1 MSEMLWEPD
10 LQQAQQSRIFH
21 FLEAVNKEFSL
32 GLETYSQLYNWS
44 VEHYKDFWEFYSRYS
59 GIKFHKPAREILSSP
74 KMPGGRWFVGA
85 ELNYAE
91 NLLGGRPDKIAVIA
105 KREGQPVS
113 RLTYGELSYQAAKF
127 AAALKRCGIQ
137 PGDRIAGYLPNI
149 PETLIAM
156 LGSASIGAVWSSC
169 SPDFGTQGV
178 KDRFGQIEPKILIA
192 ADGYTYNGKPYP
204 LLDTINAVVADAV
217 SLEHIIVIPVL
228 EDSVRKQ
235 SISFRSVYTWEEF
248 ARGETMDDFKF
259 QPFPFNHPLFIMFS
273 SGTTGLPK
281 CIVHGAGGTL
291 LQHHKEHALHT
302 NIGPEDVVFYYSTC
316 GWMMWNWL
324 VSVLAQQA
332 TIVLYEGSP
341 AYPSL
346 NVLWELIEETRITV
360 FGTSPKFLSIHQ
372 DQSLIPKSIADLQS
386 LKTILSTGSP
396 LDKESFRWVYKNVK
410 SNLQLSSISGGTD
423 IISCFMLGN
432 PLLPVRAGEIQCL
445 GLGMDVVALDDR
457 NNPVTNQKGELAC
470 RLPAPSM
477 PLSFWQDPDD
487 RKYKQAY
494 FDKVPGVWIHGDFI
508 EIKEHGGVI
517 VYGRSDAT
525 LNPGGVR
532 IGTAEIY
539 RIVEKL
545 DEVLDS
551 LVIGIEEDK
560 DIRMMLFV
568 VLGEGQMLDKALEKK
583 IKSALRKEATP
594 RHVPHEMYRVREIPR
609 TLNGKKVELTVRNL
623 FRGESVYNKTALVNP
638 ECLDEY
644 EEISSR
650 RLACKKE

>member
-1 MSEMLWEPD
+1 MSDILWEPG
-10 LQQAQQSRIFH
+10 LQQVRQSRMYH
-21 FLEAVNKEFSL
+21 FLEAVNSEFSL
-32 GLETYSQLYNWS
+32 DLKNYAQLHRWS
-44 VEHYKDFWEFYSRYS
+44 VECYQDFWEFYSRYS
-59 GIKFHKPAREILSSP
+59 RIKFHKPACEILSSP

-91 NLLGGRPDKIAVIA
+91 NLLGGRPDKIAVIG
-105 KREGQPVS
+105 KREDQPLS
-113 RLTYGELSYQAAKF
+113 HLTYGELSNQAIQF
-127 AAALKRCGIQ
+127 AVALKRCGIQ

-169 SPDFGTQGV
+169 SPDFGIQGV
-178 KDRFGQIEPKILIA
+178 KDRFGQIEPKVLIA
-192 ADGYTYNGKPYP
+192 ADGYTYNGKSYP
-204 LLDTINAVVADAV
+204 LLDTISAVVADAV
-217 SLEHIIVIPVL
+217 SLEHIIVIPLL

-248 ARGETMDDFKF
+248 LKGGTMDDFKF
-259 QPFPFNHPLFIMFS
+259 QSFPFNHPLFIMYS

-291 LQHHKEHALHT
+291 LQHHKEHALHS
-302 NIGPEDVVFYYSTC
+302 NISSEDVVFYYTTC

-324 VSVLAQQA
+324 ASALAQKA

-346 NVLWELIEETRITV
+346 NILWELIEEARITV
-360 FGTSPKFLSIHQ
+360 FGTSPKFLTISR
-372 DQSLIPKSIADLQS
+372 DKSLTPKTMADLES
-386 LKTILSTGSP
+386 LKALLSTGSP
-396 LDKESFRWVYKNVK
+396 LNKESFYWVYKNVK
-410 SNLQLSSISGGTD
+410 SDLQLSSISGGTD

-432 PLLPVRAGEIQCL
+432 PMLPVRAGEVQCL

-457 NNPVTNQKGELAC
+457 NNPVINQKGELAC
-470 RLPAPSM
+470 RRPTPSM

-487 RKYKQAY
+487 RKYQQAY
-494 FDKVPGVWIHGDFI
+494 FDKVPGVWLHGDFI
-508 EIKEHGGVI
+508 EIKDSGGII

-551 LVIGIEEDK
+551 LVIGVEEGG
-560 DIRMMLFV
+560 DILVILFV
-568 VLGEGQMLDKALEKK
+568 VLDEGVILDEAMQKK

-594 RHVPHEMYRVREIPR
+594 RHVPHEIYQVGDVPR
-609 TLNGKKVELTVRNL
+609 TLNAKKIELTVKKL
-623 FRGESVYNKTALVNP
+623 FQGEVACNQTALANP
-638 ECLDEY
+638 ECLDRY
-644 EEISSR
+644 EEIR
-650 RLACKKE
+650 ANRLASKKE